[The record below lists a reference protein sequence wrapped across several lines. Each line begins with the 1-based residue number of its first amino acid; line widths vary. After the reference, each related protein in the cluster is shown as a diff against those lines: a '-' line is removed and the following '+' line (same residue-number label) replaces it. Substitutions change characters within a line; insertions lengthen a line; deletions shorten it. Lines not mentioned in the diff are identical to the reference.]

1 MTEREIHNSI
11 KELWKEAFG
20 DSDEFID
27 SFLERFHTPGRMLA
41 VWENGKLLSMLHV
54 LPFVFEGYRAGYIY
68 GVATAQDERDKGH
81 ATRLMQLAVEQA
93 RRDGLDALVT
103 IPASESLRGY
113 YARLGFRG
121 RYPVTFT
128 DTGDFDPGTG
138 DSSMNI
144 AAVLP
149 LKEISLPGD
158 RYPVTLEW
166 IG

>member
-1 MTEREIHNSI
+1 MTEREIHYSI

-54 LPFVFEGYRAGYIY
+54 LPFAFEGYRAGYIY
-68 GVATAQDERDKGH
+68 GVATAQDERGKGH
-81 ATRLMQLAVEQA
+81 ATRLMQLAVERA

-113 YARLGFRG
+113 YSRFGFRG
-121 RYPVTFT
+121 RYPATFT
-128 DTGDFDPGTG
+128 GTGDFDPGTD
-138 DSSMNI
+138 DSSMDI

-149 LKEISLPGD
+149 LREMCLPGD
-158 RYPVTLEW
+158 GCPVTLEW